1 MQQHKWRYFADGI
14 YSAKMRA
21 FNFLIVLFLFT
32 LGSCAKEERN
42 PNTPN
47 VYINIL
53 INPNSTQYQPLN
65 TAGGWMYITSDL
77 PSRGIIVHR
86 INQTE
91 FVAFDR
97 IPPNEPNKCCT
108 GNNCT
113 RLIVGEH
120 YPFAKD
126 TCTGTTYSLLD
137 GSIFQGTG
145 RWWMI
150 RYNTSYNGGM
160 LRIFN

>member
-1 MQQHKWRYFADGI
+1 MPSRPVLLVFVLWL
-14 YSAKMRA
+14 A
-21 FNFLIVLFLFT
+21 FV
-32 LGSCAKEERN
+32 SCAKEERN
-42 PNTPN
+42 PNIPN

-65 TAGGWMYITSDL
+65 TAGGWMYLTSDL

-97 IPPNEPNKCCT
+97 IPPNEPNKCCD

-113 RLIVGEH
+113 RLVVDGN

-126 TCTGTTYSLLD
+126 NCTGTLYSLLD
-137 GSIFQGTG
+137 GSIFQGSG
-145 RWWMI
+145 RWPMI
-150 RYNTSYNGGM
+150 RYNTAYDGAM